1 MLNSNFGYMW
11 GEGEMREKELLEPIG
26 IWSKKGM
33 GVTAEVKAF
42 AELRM
47 IAKVKPTVL
56 IRCNSELS
64 KPSKVTIYL

>member
-1 MLNSNFGYMW
+1 MK
-11 GEGEMREKELLEPIG
+11 EKELLEPIG
-26 IWSKKGM
+26 TWPKKGM

-56 IRCNSELS
+56 VRIN
-64 KPSKVTIYL
+64 